1 MNCYISQVQI
11 PTDDIHQ
18 VMHTVEQELMR
29 ARAARATLCVLPYS
43 FAAALEVLEPQRLS
57 SGFEEL
63 VLRTRVSLLYPIYEF
78 VKGKRV
84 LSCYLQTKRGRMSAK
99 KFRYQGIS
107 FACIL
112 EGSSD
117 LDERSCADIDF
128 AFYMVETPFALHALD
143 AAGASGYELSRDSYR
158 RFDECMQRVKH
169 PLVIVSGI
177 GVYRDCVFPGG
188 SFVLQNASQIAL
200 ASELFREEAFVFS
213 VTKDAPARAEAT
225 DAADDIDGADG
236 MDTREELQDLEQV
249 LGSFARRSSARGRR
263 RANANA
269 SLSASSLTFSSC
281 TNTRTDASL
290 KNTAAVPASG
300 TSCAHVPGSTLSSTS
315 SSTSSSALPPA
326 SSETPVP
333 ESLASL
339 YTASHAADDAHTCAD
354 KAYCL
359 CWDALVYALKQIFQ
373 VRSQKQLLIVLDGTY
388 ASFLLCL
395 LACDAG
401 LRAYVQLVVCPRLI
415 SRELNQLS
423 TLFAQSLQ
431 LECITLDTISFGHGF
446 ETLADKVSARE
457 WAYVRQI
464 RMQARALDAR
474 VLSGITKTARL
485 LKCGSFFDECSD
497 LAPFGDLLE
506 TELVRVGA
514 CRLKRESGIYE
525 RIRKLMP
532 KARETKALPVGDVSA
547 YTLDVCINY
556 ALNLT
561 RYGSCAYA
569 STIGYPIDS
578 FAATTPQGKALFE
591 FICCELQEGMYNRF
605 LSIPCI
611 SIGGLP
617 LRAYAAYAATEPATL
632 GNAAFRERG
641 GADVLKEIM
650 GASSPSGQIII
661 SSVSSPE
668 EIPRAL
674 SELLSSAAHSFK
686 KKPRRR
692 RIRPRTG
699 GRREEQIDNIVED
712 ILESCPEAAPESFY
726 IIDNR
731 LNPAEY
737 VRTHTSAA
745 FMTADPHAAFTDAM
759 DAMSARDEASAH
771 LRGVLS
777 ILRDFCKSSAFCT
790 HVDKDAILKREQEF
804 SQHMFGSLLDSDVG
818 ELTDRLQ
825 KNPFSEN

>member
-63 VLRTRVSLLYPIYEF
+63 VKSTRVSLLYPIYEF

-128 AFYMVETPFALHALD
+128 AFYMVETPFSLHALD
-143 AAGASGYELSRDSYR
+143 VAGASGYELSRDSYR
-158 RFDECMQRVKH
+158 RFDECVRKIKR

-188 SFVLQNASQIAL
+188 SFVLQNVSQIAL

-213 VTKDAPARAEAT
+213 VTKDAPDRAKAADAT
-225 DAADDIDGADG
+225 DDIDDADDR
-236 MDTREELQDLEQV
+236 DTGEELQDLEQV
-249 LGSFARRSSARGRR
+249 LGSFARRAYAHRR
-263 RANANA
+263 RHANANA
-269 SLSASSLTFSSC
+269 SENASSLSFSSC
-281 TNTRTDASL
+281 TNTRTDTSA
-290 KNTAAVPASG
+290 KNTATVPATS
-300 TSCAHVPGSTLSSTS
+300 TSCAHVPGSTSSSTS
-315 SSTSSSALPPA
+315 SSTLPPA

-339 YTASHAADDAHTCAD
+339 YTASHTADDARTCAD

-359 CWDALVYALKQIFQ
+359 CWDALVYAFQQIFQ
-373 VRSQKQLLIVLDGTY
+373 VCSEKQLLIVLDGTY

-431 LECITLDTISFGHGF
+431 LECITLDNISFGHGF
-446 ETLADKVSARE
+446 ETLADKASARE
-457 WAYVRQI
+457 WAYARQI
-464 RMQARALDAR
+464 RMQASALDAR

-506 TELVRVGA
+506 TELVRVGTR
-514 CRLKRESGIYE
+514 RLKRESGIYE

-532 KARETKALPVGDVSA
+532 KARQTKALPVGDVSA
-547 YTLDVCINY
+547 YTLDLCINY
-556 ALNLT
+556 VLNLT

-591 FICCELQEGMYNRF
+591 FICCELQAGMYNRF
-605 LSIPCI
+605 LSIPCVC
-611 SIGGLP
+611 IGGLP

-632 GNAAFRERG
+632 GNAASRERG

-650 GASSPSGQIII
+650 GASSPSGQILI

-737 VRTHTSAA
+737 ARTHTSAA
-745 FMTADPHAAFTDAM
+745 FMTADPHAAFADAM

-790 HVDKDAILKREQEF
+790 HVDKDAILKRKQER
-804 SQHMFGSLLDSDVG
+804 SQHMFGSLLDSNVG

>member
-29 ARAARATLCVLPYS
+29 AGYAQATLCVLPYS
-43 FAAALEVLEPQRLS
+43 FAAALEMLEPQRLS

-63 VLRTRVSLLYPIYEF
+63 VKRTRVSLLYPIYEF

-117 LDERSCADIDF
+117 LSERSCADIDF
-128 AFYMVETPFALHALD
+128 AFYMVVTPFSLHALD
-143 AAGASGYELSRDSYR
+143 VAGASGYELSRDSYR
-158 RFDECMQRVKH
+158 RFDECMRKIKR

-188 SFVLQNASQIAL
+188 SFVLQNVSQIAL

-213 VTKDAPARAEAT
+213 VTKDAPDRAKAADAT
-225 DAADDIDGADG
+225 DDIDDADDR
-236 MDTREELQDLEQV
+236 DTGEELQDLEQV
-249 LGSFARRSSARGRR
+249 LGSFARHSSARGRG

-269 SLSASSLTFSSC
+269 SLSASPLTFSFC
-281 TNTRTDASL
+281 TNTRTDASA
-290 KNTAAVPASG
+290 KNAATVPASG
-300 TSCAHVPGSTLSSTS
+300 TSCAHVPGSTSSSTS
-315 SSTSSSALPPA
+315 SSTLPSAL
-326 SSETPVP
+326 SESPVP

-339 YTASHAADDAHTCAD
+339 YAASHAADDAHTCAD

-359 CWDALVYALKQIFQ
+359 CWDALVYALKQTFQ

-401 LRAYVQLVVCPRLI
+401 LRAYVQIIACPRLI
-415 SRELNQLS
+415 SRELNHLS

-431 LECITLDTISFGHGF
+431 LECITLDNISFGHRF
-446 ETLADKVSARE
+446 ETLADKTSARE
-457 WAYVRQI
+457 WAYTRQI
-464 RMQARALDAR
+464 RMQASALDAR

-485 LKCGSFFDECSD
+485 LKWGSFFDECSD

-532 KARETKALPVGDVSA
+532 KARETKALPVGEVSA

-556 ALNLT
+556 VLNLT

-569 STIGYPIDS
+569 STIGHPIDS

-591 FICCELQEGMYNRF
+591 FICSEVQAGMYNRF

-611 SIGGLP
+611 CVGGLP
-617 LRAYAAYAATEPATL
+617 LRAYAVNAANEHSTL
-632 GNAAFRERG
+632 GNAASRERG

-650 GASSPSGQIII
+650 GASSPSAQILI

-692 RIRPRTG
+692 RLRSRTG
-699 GRREEQIDNIVED
+699 GRREEQIDHIVED

-737 VRTHTSAA
+737 ARTHTSAA
-745 FMTADPHAAFTDAM
+745 FMTADPHAAFADAM

-790 HVDKDAILKREQEF
+790 HVDKDAILKREQER
-804 SQHMFGSLLDSDVG
+804 SQHMFGSLLDSNVG

>member
-18 VMHTVEQELMR
+18 VMHTVERELLH
-29 ARAARATLCVLPYS
+29 AQASRATLCVLPYS

-63 VLRTRVSLLYPIYEF
+63 VSRTRVSLLYPIYEF

-117 LDERSCADIDF
+117 LDGRSCADIDF
-128 AFYMVETPFALHALD
+128 AFYMVETPFSLHALD
-143 AAGASGYELSRDSYR
+143 VAGASGYELSRDSYR
-158 RFDECMQRVKH
+158 RFDECMRKIKR
-169 PLVIVSGI
+169 PLVIVLGI

-188 SFVLQNASQIAL
+188 SFVLQNISQIAL

-213 VTKDAPARAEAT
+213 VTKAAPDRAKAADAT
-225 DAADDIDGADG
+225 DDIDDADDR
-236 MDTREELQDLEQV
+236 DTGEELQDLEQL
-249 LGSFARRSSARGRR
+249 LGSFARRAYAHRR
-263 RANANA
+263 RHANANA
-269 SLSASSLTFSSC
+269 SENASSLSFSSC
-281 TNTRTDASL
+281 TNTRTDTSM
-290 KNTAAVPASG
+290 KNTATVPAPS
-300 TSCAHVPGSTLSSTS
+300 TSCAHVLGSTS
-315 SSTSSSALPPA
+315 SSTSSSTLPPA
-326 SSETPVP
+326 LSENPVP

-339 YTASHAADDAHTCAD
+339 YAASHAADDAHTCAD

-359 CWDALVYALKQIFQ
+359 CWDALVYALKQTFQ
-373 VRSQKQLLIVLDGTY
+373 VCSQKHLLIVLDGTY

-401 LRAYVQLVVCPRLI
+401 LRAYVQLTLCPRLI
-415 SRELNQLS
+415 SRELNHLS

-431 LECITLDTISFGHGF
+431 LECITLDNISFGHGF
-446 ETLADKVSARE
+446 ETLADKMSARE
-457 WAYVRQI
+457 WAYARQI
-464 RMQARALDAR
+464 RMQASALDAR

-485 LKCGSFFDECSD
+485 LKWGSFFDECSD

-532 KARETKALPVGDVSA
+532 KARETKALPVGEVSA

-556 ALNLT
+556 VLNLT

-569 STIGYPIDS
+569 STIGHPIDS

-591 FICCELQEGMYNRF
+591 FICSEVQAGMYNRF

-611 SIGGLP
+611 CVGGLP
-617 LRAYAAYAATEPATL
+617 LRAYAAYAANEPATL
-632 GNAAFRERG
+632 GNAASRGRG

-650 GASSPSGQIII
+650 GASSPSGQILI

-692 RIRPRTG
+692 RLRSRTG
-699 GRREEQIDNIVED
+699 GRREEQIDHIVED
-712 ILESCPEAAPESFY
+712 ILESCPEAVPESFY

-737 VRTHTSAA
+737 ARTHTSAA
-745 FMTADPHAAFTDAM
+745 FMTADPHAAFADAM

-790 HVDKDAILKREQEF
+790 HVDKDAILKREQER
-804 SQHMFGSLLDSDVG
+804 SQHMFGSLLDSNVG

>member
-128 AFYMVETPFALHALD
+128 AFYMVETPFSLHALD
-143 AAGASGYELSRDSYR
+143 VAGASGYELSRDSYR

-188 SFVLQNASQIAL
+188 SFVLQNVSQIAL

-213 VTKDAPARAEAT
+213 VTKDAPDRAKAADAT
-225 DAADDIDGADG
+225 DDIDDADDR
-236 MDTREELQDLEQV
+236 DTGEELQDLEQV
-249 LGSFARRSSARGRR
+249 LGSYAHRR
-263 RANANA
+263 RHANA
-269 SLSASSLTFSSC
+269 SASESASSLSFSSC
-281 TNTRTDASL
+281 TNTRTDASA
-290 KNTAAVPASG
+290 KNTETVPATS
-300 TSCAHVPGSTLSSTS
+300 TSCAHVLGSTS
-315 SSTSSSALPPA
+315 SSTSSSTLPPA
-326 SSETPVP
+326 LSESPVP

-339 YTASHAADDAHTCAD
+339 YAASHAADDAHTCAD

-359 CWDALVYALKQIFQ
+359 CWDALVYALKQTFQ
-373 VRSQKQLLIVLDGTY
+373 VCSQKHLLIVLDGTY

-401 LRAYVQLVVCPRLI
+401 LRAYVQLIACPRLI
-415 SRELNQLS
+415 SRELNHLS

-431 LECITLDTISFGHGF
+431 LECITLDNISFGHGF
-446 ETLADKVSARE
+446 ETLADKMSARE
-457 WAYVRQI
+457 WAYARQI
-464 RMQARALDAR
+464 RMQASALDAR

-485 LKCGSFFDECSD
+485 LKWGSFFDECSD

-532 KARETKALPVGDVSA
+532 KARQTKALPVGEVSA

-556 ALNLT
+556 VLNLT

-569 STIGYPIDS
+569 STIGHPIDS

-591 FICCELQEGMYNRF
+591 FICSEVQAGMYNRF

-611 SIGGLP
+611 CVGGLP
-617 LRAYAAYAATEPATL
+617 LRTYAAYAVNELTTL
-632 GNAAFRERG
+632 GNAASRGRG
-641 GADVLKEIM
+641 GVDVLKEIM
-650 GASSPSGQIII
+650 GASSPSAQILI

-692 RIRPRTG
+692 RLRPRTAG
-699 GRREEQIDNIVED
+699 GREEQIDNIVED
-712 ILESCPEAAPESFY
+712 ILESCPEAVPESFY

-745 FMTADPHAAFTDAM
+745 FMTADPHAAFADAM

-804 SQHMFGSLLDSDVG
+804 SQHMFGSLLDSNVG

>member
-29 ARAARATLCVLPYS
+29 AGYAQATLCVLPYS
-43 FAAALEVLEPQRLS
+43 FAAALEMLEPQRLS

-63 VLRTRVSLLYPIYEF
+63 VKRTRVSLLYPIYEF

-117 LDERSCADIDF
+117 LSERSCADIDF
-128 AFYMVETPFALHALD
+128 AFYMVVTPFSLHALD
-143 AAGASGYELSRDSYR
+143 VAGASGYELSRDSYR
-158 RFDECMQRVKH
+158 RFDECMRKIKR

-188 SFVLQNASQIAL
+188 SFVLQNVSQIAL

-213 VTKDAPARAEAT
+213 VTKAAPDRAKAADAT
-225 DAADDIDGADG
+225 DDIDDADDR
-236 MDTREELQDLEQV
+236 DTGEELQDLEQV
-249 LGSFARRSSARGRR
+249 LGSFARHSSARGRG

-269 SLSASSLTFSSC
+269 SLSASPLTFSFC
-281 TNTRTDASL
+281 TNTRTDASA
-290 KNTAAVPASG
+290 KNAATVPASG
-300 TSCAHVPGSTLSSTS
+300 TSCAHVPGSTSSSTS
-315 SSTSSSALPPA
+315 SSTLPPA
-326 SSETPVP
+326 LSENSVP

-339 YTASHAADDAHTCAD
+339 YAASHAADDAHTCAD

-359 CWDALVYALKQIFQ
+359 CWDALVYALKQTFQ

-401 LRAYVQLVVCPRLI
+401 LRAYVQLIACPRLI
-415 SRELNQLS
+415 SRELNHLS

-431 LECITLDTISFGHGF
+431 LECITLDNISFGRGF
-446 ETLADKVSARE
+446 ETLADKMSARE
-457 WAYVRQI
+457 WAYARQI
-464 RMQARALDAR
+464 RMQASALDAR

-485 LKCGSFFDECSD
+485 LKWGSFFDECSD

-532 KARETKALPVGDVSA
+532 KPRETKALPVGEVSA

-556 ALNLT
+556 VLNLT

-591 FICCELQEGMYNRF
+591 FICSEVQAGMYNRF

-611 SIGGLP
+611 CVGGLP
-617 LRAYAAYAATEPATL
+617 LRAYAANEPATL
-632 GNAAFRERG
+632 GNAASRERG

-650 GASSPSGQIII
+650 GASSPSAQILI

-692 RIRPRTG
+692 RAHPRTG

-712 ILESCPEAAPESFY
+712 ILESCPEAVPESFY

-745 FMTADPHAAFTDAM
+745 FMTADPHAAFADAM

-804 SQHMFGSLLDSDVG
+804 SQHMFGSLLDSNVG

>member
-29 ARAARATLCVLPYS
+29 AGYAQATLCVLPYS
-43 FAAALEVLEPQRLS
+43 FAAALEVLEPQALS

-128 AFYMVETPFALHALD
+128 AFYMVETPFSLHALD
-143 AAGASGYELSRDSYR
+143 VAGASGYELSRDSYR
-158 RFDECMQRVKH
+158 RFDECMRKIKR

-177 GVYRDCVFPGG
+177 GMYRDCVFPGG
-188 SFVLQNASQIAL
+188 SFVLQNVSQIAL

-213 VTKDAPARAEAT
+213 VTKDVPDRAKAADAT
-225 DAADDIDGADG
+225 DDIDDADDR
-236 MDTREELQDLEQV
+236 DTGEELQDLEQV
-249 LGSFARRSSARGRR
+249 LGSYAHRR
-263 RANANA
+263 RHANA
-269 SLSASSLTFSSC
+269 SASESASSLSFSSC
-281 TNTRTDASL
+281 TNTRTDASA
-290 KNTAAVPASG
+290 KNTETVPATS
-300 TSCAHVPGSTLSSTS
+300 TSCAHVLGSTS
-315 SSTSSSALPPA
+315 SSTSSSTLPPA
-326 SSETPVP
+326 LSENSVP

-339 YTASHAADDAHTCAD
+339 YAASHAADDAHTCAD

-359 CWDALVYALKQIFQ
+359 CWDALVYALKQTFQ

-401 LRAYVQLVVCPRLI
+401 LRAYVQLIACPRSI
-415 SRELNQLS
+415 SRELNHLS

-431 LECITLDTISFGHGF
+431 LECITLDNISFGRGF
-446 ETLADKVSARE
+446 ETLADKMSARE
-457 WAYVRQI
+457 WAYARQI
-464 RMQARALDAR
+464 RMQASALDAR

-485 LKCGSFFDECSD
+485 LKWGSFFDECSD

-532 KARETKALPVGDVSA
+532 KARETKALPVGEVSA

-556 ALNLT
+556 VLNLT

-591 FICCELQEGMYNRF
+591 FICSEVQAGMYNRF

-611 SIGGLP
+611 CVGGLP
-617 LRAYAAYAATEPATL
+617 LRAYAVNAANEHSTL
-632 GNAAFRERG
+632 GNAASRERG

-650 GASSPSGQIII
+650 GASSPSAQILI

-692 RIRPRTG
+692 RLRSRTG
-699 GRREEQIDNIVED
+699 GRREEQIDHIVED
-712 ILESCPEAAPESFY
+712 ILESCPEAVPESFY

-745 FMTADPHAAFTDAM
+745 FMTADPHAAFADAM

-790 HVDKDAILKREQEF
+790 HVDKDAILKREQER
-804 SQHMFGSLLDSDVG
+804 SQHMFGSLLDSNVG

>member
-29 ARAARATLCVLPYS
+29 AQASRATLCVLPYS

-57 SGFEEL
+57 SGFEQL

-117 LDERSCADIDF
+117 LDERSCTDIDF
-128 AFYMVETPFALHALD
+128 AFYMVETPFSLHALD
-143 AAGASGYELSRDSYR
+143 VAGASGYELSRDSYR
-158 RFDECMQRVKH
+158 RFDECMRKIKR

-188 SFVLQNASQIAL
+188 SFVLQNVSQIAL

-213 VTKDAPARAEAT
+213 VTKDAPDRAKAADAT
-225 DAADDIDGADG
+225 DDIDDADDR
-236 MDTREELQDLEQV
+236 DTGEELQDLEQV
-249 LGSFARRSSARGRR
+249 LGSYARRAYAHRR
-263 RANANA
+263 RHASANA
-269 SLSASSLTFSSC
+269 SGSASSLSFSSC
-281 TNTRTDASL
+281 TNTRTDTSA
-290 KNTAAVPASG
+290 KNTTTVPAPS
-300 TSCAHVPGSTLSSTS
+300 TSCAHVPGSTS
-315 SSTSSSALPPA
+315 SSTLPPA
-326 SSETPVP
+326 LSESSVP

-339 YTASHAADDAHTCAD
+339 YAASHAVDDAHTCAD

-359 CWDALVYALKQIFQ
+359 CWDALVYALKQTFQ

-401 LRAYVQLVVCPRLI
+401 LRAYVQLIACPRLI
-415 SRELNQLS
+415 SRELNRLS

-431 LECITLDTISFGHGF
+431 LECITLDNISFGHRF
-446 ETLADKVSARE
+446 ETLADKTSARE
-457 WAYVRQI
+457 WAYTRQI
-464 RMQARALDAR
+464 RMQASALDAR

-485 LKCGSFFDECSD
+485 LKWGSFFDECSD

-532 KARETKALPVGDVSA
+532 KARETKALPVGEVSA

-556 ALNLT
+556 VLNLT

-591 FICCELQEGMYNRF
+591 FICSEVQADMYNRF

-611 SIGGLP
+611 CVGGLP
-617 LRAYAAYAATEPATL
+617 LRVYAAYAANELTTL
-632 GNAAFRERG
+632 GNAATRERG
-641 GADVLKEIM
+641 GVDVLKEIM
-650 GASSPSGQIII
+650 GASSPSAQILI

-692 RIRPRTG
+692 RLRPRTA
-699 GRREEQIDNIVED
+699 GRREEQIDHIVED
-712 ILESCPEAAPESFY
+712 ILESCPEALPESFY

-737 VRTHTSAA
+737 ARTHTSAA
-745 FMTADPHAAFTDAM
+745 FMTADPHAAFADAM

-804 SQHMFGSLLDSDVG
+804 SQHMFGSLLDSNVG

>member
-29 ARAARATLCVLPYS
+29 AQASRATLCVLPYS

-57 SGFEEL
+57 SGFEQL

-117 LDERSCADIDF
+117 LDERSCTDIDF
-128 AFYMVETPFALHALD
+128 AFYMVETPFSLHALD
-143 AAGASGYELSRDSYR
+143 VAGASGYELSRDSYR
-158 RFDECMQRVKH
+158 RFDECMRKIKR

-177 GVYRDCVFPGG
+177 GMYRDCVFPGG
-188 SFVLQNASQIAL
+188 SFVLQNVSQIAL
-200 ASELFREEAFVFS
+200 ASELFREAAFVFS
-213 VTKDAPARAEAT
+213 VTKDVPDRAKAADAT
-225 DAADDIDGADG
+225 DDIDDADDR
-236 MDTREELQDLEQV
+236 DTGEELQDLEQV
-249 LGSFARRSSARGRR
+249 LGSYAHRR
-263 RANANA
+263 RHANA
-269 SLSASSLTFSSC
+269 SASESASSLSFSSC
-281 TNTRTDASL
+281 TNTRTDASA
-290 KNTAAVPASG
+290 KNTETVPATS
-300 TSCAHVPGSTLSSTS
+300 TSCAHVLGSTS
-315 SSTSSSALPPA
+315 SSTSSSTLPPA
-326 SSETPVP
+326 LSENSVP

-339 YTASHAADDAHTCAD
+339 YAASHAADDAHTCAD

-359 CWDALVYALKQIFQ
+359 CWDALVYALKQTFQ

-401 LRAYVQLVVCPRLI
+401 LRAYVQLIACPRLI
-415 SRELNQLS
+415 SRELNHLS

-431 LECITLDTISFGHGF
+431 LECITLDNISFGRGF
-446 ETLADKVSARE
+446 ETLADKMSARE
-457 WAYVRQI
+457 WAYARQI
-464 RMQARALDAR
+464 RMQASALDAR

-485 LKCGSFFDECSD
+485 LKWGSFFDECSD

-532 KARETKALPVGDVSA
+532 KARETKALPVGEVSA

-556 ALNLT
+556 VLNLT

-591 FICCELQEGMYNRF
+591 FICSEVQAGMYNRF

-611 SIGGLP
+611 CVGGLP
-617 LRAYAAYAATEPATL
+617 LRAYAVNAANEHSTL
-632 GNAAFRERG
+632 GNAASRERG

-650 GASSPSGQIII
+650 GASSPSAQILI

-692 RIRPRTG
+692 RLRSRTG
-699 GRREEQIDNIVED
+699 GRREEQIDHIVED
-712 ILESCPEAAPESFY
+712 ILESCPEAVPESFY

-745 FMTADPHAAFTDAM
+745 FMTADPHAAFADAM

-804 SQHMFGSLLDSDVG
+804 SQHMFGSLLDSNVG

>member
-29 ARAARATLCVLPYS
+29 AGYARATLCVLPYS

-143 AAGASGYELSRDSYR
+143 VAGAGGYELSRDSYR
-158 RFDECMQRVKH
+158 RFDECMRKIKR

-188 SFVLQNASQIAL
+188 SFVLQNVSQIAL

-213 VTKDAPARAEAT
+213 VTKDAPDRAKAADAT
-225 DAADDIDGADG
+225 DDIDDADDR
-236 MDTREELQDLEQV
+236 DTGEELQDLEQV
-249 LGSFARRSSARGRR
+249 LGSYARRAYAHRR
-263 RANANA
+263 RHASANA
-269 SLSASSLTFSSC
+269 SESASSLSFSSC
-281 TNTRTDASL
+281 TNTRTDTSA
-290 KNTAAVPASG
+290 KNTATVPATS
-300 TSCAHVPGSTLSSTS
+300 TSCAHVLGSTS
-315 SSTSSSALPPA
+315 SSTSSSTLPSAL
-326 SSETPVP
+326 SESPVP

-339 YTASHAADDAHTCAD
+339 YAASHAADDAHTCAD

-359 CWDALVYALKQIFQ
+359 CWDALVYALKQTFQ
-373 VRSQKQLLIVLDGTY
+373 VRSQKHLLIVLDGTY

-401 LRAYVQLVVCPRLI
+401 LRAYVQIIACPRLI
-415 SRELNQLS
+415 SRELNHLS

-431 LECITLDTISFGHGF
+431 LECITLDNISFGHRF
-446 ETLADKVSARE
+446 ETLADKTSARE
-457 WAYVRQI
+457 WAYTRQI
-464 RMQARALDAR
+464 RMQASALDAR

-485 LKCGSFFDECSD
+485 LKWGSFFDECSD

-532 KARETKALPVGDVSA
+532 KARETKALPVGEVSA

-556 ALNLT
+556 VLNLT

-569 STIGYPIDS
+569 STIGHPIDS

-591 FICCELQEGMYNRF
+591 FICSEVQAGMYNRF

-611 SIGGLP
+611 CVGGLP
-617 LRAYAAYAATEPATL
+617 LRAYAAYAANEPTTL
-632 GNAAFRERG
+632 GNVASRERG

-650 GASSPSGQIII
+650 GASSPSAQILI

-692 RIRPRTG
+692 RLRSRTG
-699 GRREEQIDNIVED
+699 GRREEQIDHIVED

-737 VRTHTSAA
+737 ARTHTSAA
-745 FMTADPHAAFTDAM
+745 FMTADPHAAFADAM

-790 HVDKDAILKREQEF
+790 HVDKDAILKREQER
-804 SQHMFGSLLDSDVG
+804 SQHMFGSLLDSNVG

>member
-117 LDERSCADIDF
+117 LDERSCTDIDF
-128 AFYMVETPFALHALD
+128 AFYMVETPFSLHALD
-143 AAGASGYELSRDSYR
+143 VAGASGYELSRDSYR
-158 RFDECMQRVKH
+158 RFDECMRKIKR

-188 SFVLQNASQIAL
+188 SFVLQNVSQIAL

-213 VTKDAPARAEAT
+213 VTKDAPDRAKAADAT
-225 DAADDIDGADG
+225 DDIDYADDR
-236 MDTREELQDLEQV
+236 DTGEELQDLEQV
-249 LGSFARRSSARGRR
+249 LGSYAHRR
-263 RANANA
+263 RHANANA
-269 SLSASSLTFSSC
+269 SENASSLSFSSC
-281 TNTRTDASL
+281 TNTRTDTSA
-290 KNTAAVPASG
+290 KNTATVPATS
-300 TSCAHVPGSTLSSTS
+300 TSCAHVPGSTSSSTS
-315 SSTSSSALPPA
+315 SSTLPSAL
-326 SSETPVP
+326 SESPVP

-339 YTASHAADDAHTCAD
+339 YAASHAADDAHTCAD

-359 CWDALVYALKQIFQ
+359 CWDALVYALKQTFQ

-401 LRAYVQLVVCPRLI
+401 LRAYVQLIACPRLI
-415 SRELNQLS
+415 SRELNHLS

-431 LECITLDTISFGHGF
+431 IECITLDNISFGHGF
-446 ETLADKVSARE
+446 ETLADKTSARE
-457 WAYVRQI
+457 WAYTRQI
-464 RMQARALDAR
+464 RMQASALDAR

-485 LKCGSFFDECSD
+485 LKWGSFFDECSD

-525 RIRKLMP
+525 HIRKLMP
-532 KARETKALPVGDVSA
+532 KARETKALPVGEVSA

-556 ALNLT
+556 VLNLT

-591 FICCELQEGMYNRF
+591 FICSEVQAGMYNRF

-611 SIGGLP
+611 CVGGLP
-617 LRAYAAYAATEPATL
+617 LRAYAAYAANEPTTL
-632 GNAAFRERG
+632 GNVASRERG

-650 GASSPSGQIII
+650 GASSPSAQILI

-692 RIRPRTG
+692 RLRPRTAG
-699 GRREEQIDNIVED
+699 GREEQIDNIVED
-712 ILESCPEAAPESFY
+712 ILESCPEAVPESFY

-745 FMTADPHAAFTDAM
+745 FMTADPHAAFADAM

-804 SQHMFGSLLDSDVG
+804 SQHMFGSLLDSNVG

>member
-29 ARAARATLCVLPYS
+29 AGYARATLCVLPYS

-128 AFYMVETPFALHALD
+128 AFYMVETPFSLHALD
-143 AAGASGYELSRDSYR
+143 VAGAGGYELSRDSYR
-158 RFDECMQRVKH
+158 RFDECMRKIKR

-188 SFVLQNASQIAL
+188 SFVLQNVSQIAL

-213 VTKDAPARAEAT
+213 VTKDAPDRAKAADAT
-225 DAADDIDGADG
+225 DDIDDADDR
-236 MDTREELQDLEQV
+236 DTGEELQDLEQV
-249 LGSFARRSSARGRR
+249 LGSYARRAYAHRR
-263 RANANA
+263 RHANANA
-269 SLSASSLTFSSC
+269 SENASSLSFSSC
-281 TNTRTDASL
+281 TNTRTDTSA
-290 KNTAAVPASG
+290 KNTATVPATS
-300 TSCAHVPGSTLSSTS
+300 TSCAHVPGSTSSSTS
-315 SSTSSSALPPA
+315 SSTLPPA
-326 SSETPVP
+326 LSESPVP

-359 CWDALVYALKQIFQ
+359 CWDALVYALKQTFQ
-373 VRSQKQLLIVLDGTY
+373 VCSQKQLLIVLDGTY

-401 LRAYVQLVVCPRLI
+401 LRAYVQIIACPRLI
-415 SRELNQLS
+415 SRELNHLS

-431 LECITLDTISFGHGF
+431 LECITLDNISFGHRF
-446 ETLADKVSARE
+446 ETLADKTSARE
-457 WAYVRQI
+457 WAYTRQI
-464 RMQARALDAR
+464 RMQASALDAR

-485 LKCGSFFDECSD
+485 LKWGSFFDECSD

-532 KARETKALPVGDVSA
+532 KARETKALPVGEVSA

-556 ALNLT
+556 VLNLT

-569 STIGYPIDS
+569 STIGHPIDS

-591 FICCELQEGMYNRF
+591 FICSEVQAGMYNRF

-611 SIGGLP
+611 CVGGLP
-617 LRAYAAYAATEPATL
+617 LRAYAVNAANEHSTL
-632 GNAAFRERG
+632 GNAASRERG

-650 GASSPSGQIII
+650 GASSPSAQILI

-692 RIRPRTG
+692 RLRSRTG
-699 GRREEQIDNIVED
+699 GRREEQIDHIVED
-712 ILESCPEAAPESFY
+712 ILESCPEALPESFY

-745 FMTADPHAAFTDAM
+745 FMTADPHAAFADAM

-790 HVDKDAILKREQEF
+790 HVDKDAILKREQER
-804 SQHMFGSLLDSDVG
+804 SQHMFGSLLDSNVG

>member
-1 MNCYISQVQI
+1 MNSYISQVQI

-29 ARAARATLCVLPYS
+29 AGYAQATLCVLPYS

-117 LDERSCADIDF
+117 LDERSYADIDF
-128 AFYMVETPFALHALD
+128 AFYMVETPFSLHALD
-143 AAGASGYELSRDSYR
+143 VAGASGYELSRDSYR
-158 RFDECMQRVKH
+158 RFDECMRKIKR
-169 PLVIVSGI
+169 PLVIVLGI

-188 SFVLQNASQIAL
+188 SFVLQNVSQIAL

-213 VTKDAPARAEAT
+213 VTKAAPDRAKAADAT
-225 DAADDIDGADG
+225 DDIDDADDR
-236 MDTREELQDLEQV
+236 DTGEELQDLEQL
-249 LGSFARRSSARGRR
+249 LGSFARRAYAHRR
-263 RANANA
+263 RHANANA
-269 SLSASSLTFSSC
+269 SENASSLSFSSC
-281 TNTRTDASL
+281 TNTRTDTSA
-290 KNTAAVPASG
+290 KNTATVPAPS
-300 TSCAHVPGSTLSSTS
+300 TLCAHVLGSTS
-315 SSTSSSALPPA
+315 SSTSSSTLPPA
-326 SSETPVP
+326 LSENSVP

-339 YTASHAADDAHTCAD
+339 YAVSHAADDARTCAD

-359 CWDALVYALKQIFQ
+359 CWDALVYALKQTFQ
-373 VRSQKQLLIVLDGTY
+373 VCSQKHLLIVLDGTY

-401 LRAYVQLVVCPRLI
+401 LRAYVQLTLCPRLI
-415 SRELNQLS
+415 SRELNHLS

-431 LECITLDTISFGHGF
+431 LECITLDNISFGHGF
-446 ETLADKVSARE
+446 ETLADKTSARE
-457 WAYVRQI
+457 WAYTRQI
-464 RMQARALDAR
+464 RMQASALDAR

-485 LKCGSFFDECSD
+485 LKWGSFFDECSD

-525 RIRKLMP
+525 HIRKLMP
-532 KARETKALPVGDVSA
+532 KARETKALPVGEVSA

-556 ALNLT
+556 VLNLT

-591 FICCELQEGMYNRF
+591 FICSEVQAGMYNRF

-611 SIGGLP
+611 CVGGLP
-617 LRAYAAYAATEPATL
+617 LRAYAAYAANEPTTL
-632 GNAAFRERG
+632 GNVASRERG

-650 GASSPSGQIII
+650 GASSPSAQILI

-692 RIRPRTG
+692 RLRPRTAG
-699 GRREEQIDNIVED
+699 GREEQIDNIVED
-712 ILESCPEAAPESFY
+712 ILESCPEAVPESFY

-745 FMTADPHAAFTDAM
+745 FMTADSHAAFADAM

-804 SQHMFGSLLDSDVG
+804 SQHMFGSLLDSNVG

>member
-63 VLRTRVSLLYPIYEF
+63 VKSTRVSLLYPIYEF

-128 AFYMVETPFALHALD
+128 AFYMVETPFSLHALD
-143 AAGASGYELSRDSYR
+143 VAGASGYELSRDSYR
-158 RFDECMQRVKH
+158 RFDECVRKIKR

-188 SFVLQNASQIAL
+188 SFVLQNVSQIAL

-213 VTKDAPARAEAT
+213 VTKDAPDRAKAADAT
-225 DAADDIDGADG
+225 DDIDDADDR
-236 MDTREELQDLEQV
+236 DTGEELQDLEQV
-249 LGSFARRSSARGRR
+249 LGSFARRAYAHRR
-263 RANANA
+263 RHANANA
-269 SLSASSLTFSSC
+269 SENASSLSFSSC
-281 TNTRTDASL
+281 TNTRTDTSA
-290 KNTAAVPASG
+290 KNTATVPAAS
-300 TSCAHVPGSTLSSTS
+300 TSCAHVPGSTSSSTS
-315 SSTSSSALPPA
+315 SSTLPSAL
-326 SSETPVP
+326 SESPVP

-339 YTASHAADDAHTCAD
+339 YAASHAADDAHTCAD

-359 CWDALVYALKQIFQ
+359 CWDALVYALKQTFQ

-401 LRAYVQLVVCPRLI
+401 LRAYVQLIACPRLI
-415 SRELNQLS
+415 SRELNHLS

-431 LECITLDTISFGHGF
+431 IECITLDNISFGHGF
-446 ETLADKVSARE
+446 ETLADKTSARE
-457 WAYVRQI
+457 WAYTRQI
-464 RMQARALDAR
+464 RMQASALDAR

-485 LKCGSFFDECSD
+485 LKWGSFFDECSD

-525 RIRKLMP
+525 HIRKLMP
-532 KARETKALPVGDVSA
+532 KARETKALPVGEVSA

-556 ALNLT
+556 VLNLT

-591 FICCELQEGMYNRF
+591 FICSEVQAGMYNRF

-611 SIGGLP
+611 CVGGLP
-617 LRAYAAYAATEPATL
+617 LRAYAAYAANEPTTL
-632 GNAAFRERG
+632 GNVASRERG

-650 GASSPSGQIII
+650 GASSPSAQILI

-692 RIRPRTG
+692 RLRSRTG

-712 ILESCPEAAPESFY
+712 ILESCPEALPESFY

-745 FMTADPHAAFTDAM
+745 FMTADPHAAFADAM

-804 SQHMFGSLLDSDVG
+804 SQHMFGSLLDSNVG

>member
-29 ARAARATLCVLPYS
+29 AQASRATLCVLPYS

-63 VLRTRVSLLYPIYEF
+63 VKSTRVSLLYPIYEF

-117 LDERSCADIDF
+117 LDERSCTDIDF
-128 AFYMVETPFALHALD
+128 AFYMVETPFSLHAFD
-143 AAGASGYELSRDSYR
+143 VAGASGYELSRDSYR
-158 RFDECMQRVKH
+158 RFDECMRKIKR

-177 GVYRDCVFPGG
+177 GMYRDCVFPGG
-188 SFVLQNASQIAL
+188 SFVLQNVSQIAL

-213 VTKDAPARAEAT
+213 VTKDAPDRAKAADAT
-225 DAADDIDGADG
+225 DDIDDADDR
-236 MDTREELQDLEQV
+236 DTGEELQDLEQV
-249 LGSFARRSSARGRR
+249 LGSYAHRR
-263 RANANA
+263 RHANA
-269 SLSASSLTFSSC
+269 SASESASSLSFSSC
-281 TNTRTDASL
+281 TNTRTDASA
-290 KNTAAVPASG
+290 KNTETVPATS
-300 TSCAHVPGSTLSSTS
+300 TSCAHVLGSTS
-315 SSTSSSALPPA
+315 SSTSSSTLPPA
-326 SSETPVP
+326 LSENSVP

-339 YTASHAADDAHTCAD
+339 YAASHAADDAHTCAD

-359 CWDALVYALKQIFQ
+359 CWDALVYALKQTFQ

-401 LRAYVQLVVCPRLI
+401 LRAYVQLIACPRLI
-415 SRELNQLS
+415 SRELNHLS

-431 LECITLDTISFGHGF
+431 LECITLDNISFGRGF
-446 ETLADKVSARE
+446 ETLADKMSARE
-457 WAYVRQI
+457 WAYARQI
-464 RMQARALDAR
+464 RMQASALDAR

-485 LKCGSFFDECSD
+485 LKWGSFFDECSD

-532 KARETKALPVGDVSA
+532 KARETKALPVGEVSA

-556 ALNLT
+556 VLNLT

-591 FICCELQEGMYNRF
+591 FICSEVQAGMYNRF

-611 SIGGLP
+611 CVGGLP
-617 LRAYAAYAATEPATL
+617 LRAYAANEPATL
-632 GNAAFRERG
+632 GNAASRERG

-650 GASSPSGQIII
+650 GASSPSAQILI

-692 RIRPRTG
+692 RLRSRTG
-699 GRREEQIDNIVED
+699 GRREEQIDHIVED
-712 ILESCPEAAPESFY
+712 ILESCPEAVPESFY

-737 VRTHTSAA
+737 ARAHTSAA
-745 FMTADPHAAFTDAM
+745 FMTADPHAAFADAM

-790 HVDKDAILKREQEF
+790 HVDKDAILKREQER
-804 SQHMFGSLLDSDVG
+804 SQHMFGSLLDSNVG
-818 ELTDRLQ
+818 ELTDLLQ

>member
-29 ARAARATLCVLPYS
+29 AGYAQATLCVLPYS

-63 VLRTRVSLLYPIYEF
+63 VKSTRVSLLYPIYEF

-128 AFYMVETPFALHALD
+128 AFYMVETPFSLHALD
-143 AAGASGYELSRDSYR
+143 VAGASGYELSRDSYR
-158 RFDECMQRVKH
+158 RFDECVRKIKR

-188 SFVLQNASQIAL
+188 SFVLQNVSQIAL

-213 VTKDAPARAEAT
+213 VTKDAPDRAKAAGAT
-225 DAADDIDGADG
+225 DDIDDADDR
-236 MDTREELQDLEQV
+236 DTGEELQDLEQV
-249 LGSFARRSSARGRR
+249 LGSYARRAYAHRR
-263 RANANA
+263 RHASANA
-269 SLSASSLTFSSC
+269 SESASSLSFSSC
-281 TNTRTDASL
+281 TNTRTDTSA
-290 KNTAAVPASG
+290 KNTTTVPAPS
-300 TSCAHVPGSTLSSTS
+300 TSCAHVPGSTSSSTS
-315 SSTSSSALPPA
+315 SSTFPPA
-326 SSETPVP
+326 LSESSVP

-339 YTASHAADDAHTCAD
+339 YAASHAVDDAHTCAD

-359 CWDALVYALKQIFQ
+359 CWDALVYALKQTFQ

-401 LRAYVQLVVCPRLI
+401 LRAYVQLIACPRLI
-415 SRELNQLS
+415 SRELNRLS

-431 LECITLDTISFGHGF
+431 LECITLDNISFGHRF
-446 ETLADKVSARE
+446 ETLADKTSARE
-457 WAYVRQI
+457 WAYTRQI
-464 RMQARALDAR
+464 RMQASALDAR

-485 LKCGSFFDECSD
+485 LKWGSFFDECSD

-532 KARETKALPVGDVSA
+532 KARETKALPVGEVSA

-556 ALNLT
+556 VLNLT

-569 STIGYPIDS
+569 STIGHPIDS

-591 FICCELQEGMYNRF
+591 FICSEVQAGMYNRF

-611 SIGGLP
+611 CVGGLP
-617 LRAYAAYAATEPATL
+617 LRAYAVNEPATL
-632 GNAAFRERG
+632 GNAASRERG

-650 GASSPSGQIII
+650 GASSPSAQILI

-692 RIRPRTG
+692 RAHPRTG

-712 ILESCPEAAPESFY
+712 ILESCPEAVPESFY

-745 FMTADPHAAFTDAM
+745 FMTADPHAAFADAM

-804 SQHMFGSLLDSDVG
+804 SQHMFGSLLDSNVG

>member
-29 ARAARATLCVLPYS
+29 AQASRATLCVLPYS

-63 VLRTRVSLLYPIYEF
+63 VKSTRVSLLYPIYEF

-128 AFYMVETPFALHALD
+128 AFYMVETPFSLHALD
-143 AAGASGYELSRDSYR
+143 VAGASGYELSRDSYR
-158 RFDECMQRVKH
+158 RFDECVRKIKR

-188 SFVLQNASQIAL
+188 SFVLQNVSQIAL

-213 VTKDAPARAEAT
+213 VTKDAPDRAKAADAT
-225 DAADDIDGADG
+225 DDIDDADDR
-236 MDTREELQDLEQV
+236 DTGEELQDLEQV
-249 LGSFARRSSARGRR
+249 LGSYARRAYAHRR
-263 RANANA
+263 RHASANA
-269 SLSASSLTFSSC
+269 SGSASSLSFSSC
-281 TNTRTDASL
+281 TNTRTDTSA
-290 KNTAAVPASG
+290 KNTTTVPAPS
-300 TSCAHVPGSTLSSTS
+300 TSCAHVPGSTS
-315 SSTSSSALPPA
+315 SSTLPPA
-326 SSETPVP
+326 LSESSVP

-339 YTASHAADDAHTCAD
+339 YAASHAVDDAHTCAD

-359 CWDALVYALKQIFQ
+359 CWDALVYALKQTFQ

-401 LRAYVQLVVCPRLI
+401 LRAYVQLIACPRLI
-415 SRELNQLS
+415 SRELNHLS

-431 LECITLDTISFGHGF
+431 LECITLDNISFGHGF
-446 ETLADKVSARE
+446 ETLADKTSARE
-457 WAYVRQI
+457 WAYARQI
-464 RMQARALDAR
+464 RMQASALDAR

-485 LKCGSFFDECSD
+485 LKWGSFFDECSD

-514 CRLKRESGIYE
+514 CRLKQESGIYE

-532 KARETKALPVGDVSA
+532 KARETKALPVGEVSA

-556 ALNLT
+556 VLNLT

-569 STIGYPIDS
+569 STIGHPIDS

-591 FICCELQEGMYNRF
+591 FICHEMQAGMYNRF

-611 SIGGLP
+611 CVGGLP
-617 LRAYAAYAATEPATL
+617 LRAYAANEPTTL
-632 GNAAFRERG
+632 GNAASRERG

-650 GASSPSGQIII
+650 GASSPSAQILI

-692 RIRPRTG
+692 RLRSRTG

-712 ILESCPEAAPESFY
+712 ILESCPEALPESFY

-745 FMTADPHAAFTDAM
+745 FMTADPHAAFADAM

-790 HVDKDAILKREQEF
+790 HVDKDAILKREQER
-804 SQHMFGSLLDSDVG
+804 SQHMFGSLLDSNVG

>member
-63 VLRTRVSLLYPIYEF
+63 VKSTRVSLLYPIYEF

-128 AFYMVETPFALHALD
+128 AFYMVETPFSLHALD
-143 AAGASGYELSRDSYR
+143 VAGASGYELSRDSYR
-158 RFDECMQRVKH
+158 RFDECVRKIKR

-177 GVYRDCVFPGG
+177 GVYRDCVFPGE
-188 SFVLQNASQIAL
+188 SFVLQNVSQIAL

-213 VTKDAPARAEAT
+213 VTKDAPDRAKAADAT
-225 DAADDIDGADG
+225 DDIDDADDR
-236 MDTREELQDLEQV
+236 DTGEELQDLEQV
-249 LGSFARRSSARGRR
+249 LGSFARRAYAHRR
-263 RANANA
+263 RHANANA
-269 SLSASSLTFSSC
+269 SENASSLSFSSC
-281 TNTRTDASL
+281 TNTRTDTSA
-290 KNTAAVPASG
+290 KNTATVPATS
-300 TSCAHVPGSTLSSTS
+300 TSCAHVPGSTS
-315 SSTSSSALPPA
+315 SSTLPPA
-326 SSETPVP
+326 LSESSVP

-339 YTASHAADDAHTCAD
+339 YAASHAVDDAHTCAD

-359 CWDALVYALKQIFQ
+359 CWDALVYALKQTFQ

-401 LRAYVQLVVCPRLI
+401 LRAYVQLIACPRLI
-415 SRELNQLS
+415 SRELNRLS

-431 LECITLDTISFGHGF
+431 LECITLDNISFGHRF
-446 ETLADKVSARE
+446 ETLADKTSARE
-457 WAYVRQI
+457 WAYTRQI
-464 RMQARALDAR
+464 RMQASALDAR

-485 LKCGSFFDECSD
+485 LKWGSFFDECSD

-532 KARETKALPVGDVSA
+532 KARETKALPVGEVSA

-556 ALNLT
+556 VLNLT

-569 STIGYPIDS
+569 STIGHPIDS

-591 FICCELQEGMYNRF
+591 FICSEVQAGMYNRF

-611 SIGGLP
+611 CVGGLP
-617 LRAYAAYAATEPATL
+617 LRAYAVNELTTL
-632 GNAAFRERG
+632 GNAASKGRG
-641 GADVLKEIM
+641 GVDVLKEIM
-650 GASSPSGQIII
+650 GASSPSGQILI

-692 RIRPRTG
+692 RLRSHTG

-712 ILESCPEAAPESFY
+712 ILESCPEAVPESFY

-745 FMTADPHAAFTDAM
+745 FMTADPHAAFADAM

-804 SQHMFGSLLDSDVG
+804 SQHMFGSLLDSNVG

>member
-11 PTDDIHQ
+11 PTDDIQQ

-29 ARAARATLCVLPYS
+29 ARYAHATLCVLPYS
-43 FAAALEVLEPQRLS
+43 FAAALEMLEPQALP

-63 VLRTRVSLLYPIYEF
+63 AKRTRVSLLYPIYEF
-78 VKGKRV
+78 VRGKRV
-84 LSCYLQTKRGRMSAK
+84 LRCYLQTKRERMSAT

-117 LDERSCADIDF
+117 LSERSCADIDF
-128 AFYMVETPFALHALD
+128 AFYMVETPFSLHALG

-158 RFDECMQRVKH
+158 RFDECVRKIKR
-169 PLVIVSGI
+169 PLVIVLGI

-188 SFVLQNASQIAL
+188 SFVLQNVSQIAL

-213 VTKDAPARAEAT
+213 VTKDAPDRAKAADAT
-225 DAADDIDGADG
+225 DDIDDADDR
-236 MDTREELQDLEQV
+236 DTGEELQDLEQV
-249 LGSFARRSSARGRR
+249 LGSFARRAYAHRR
-263 RANANA
+263 RHANANA
-269 SLSASSLTFSSC
+269 SENASSLSFSSC
-281 TNTRTDASL
+281 TNTRTDTSA
-290 KNTAAVPASG
+290 KNTATVPATS
-300 TSCAHVPGSTLSSTS
+300 TSCAHVPGSTSSSTS
-315 SSTSSSALPPA
+315 SSTLPSAL
-326 SSETPVP
+326 SESPVP

-339 YTASHAADDAHTCAD
+339 YAASHAADDAHTCAD

-359 CWDALVYALKQIFQ
+359 CWDALVYALKQTFQ

-401 LRAYVQLVVCPRLI
+401 LRAYVQLTLCPRLI
-415 SRELNQLS
+415 SRELNHLS

-431 LECITLDTISFGHGF
+431 IECITLDNISFGHGF
-446 ETLADKVSARE
+446 ETLADKTSARE
-457 WAYVRQI
+457 WAYTRQI
-464 RMQARALDAR
+464 RMQASALDAR

-485 LKCGSFFDECSD
+485 LKWGSFFDECSD

-525 RIRKLMP
+525 HIRKLMP
-532 KARETKALPVGDVSA
+532 KARETKALPVGEVSA

-556 ALNLT
+556 VLNLT

-591 FICCELQEGMYNRF
+591 FICSEVQAGMYNRF

-611 SIGGLP
+611 CVGGLP
-617 LRAYAAYAATEPATL
+617 LRAYAAYAANEPTTL
-632 GNAAFRERG
+632 GNVASRERG

-650 GASSPSGQIII
+650 GASSPSAQILI

-692 RIRPRTG
+692 RLRPRTAG
-699 GRREEQIDNIVED
+699 GREEQIDNIVED
-712 ILESCPEAAPESFY
+712 ILESCPEAVPESFY

-745 FMTADPHAAFTDAM
+745 FMTADPHAAFADAM

-804 SQHMFGSLLDSDVG
+804 SQHMFGSLLDSNVG

>member
-29 ARAARATLCVLPYS
+29 ARAARVTLCVLPYS

-128 AFYMVETPFALHALD
+128 AFYMVETPFSLHALD
-143 AAGASGYELSRDSYR
+143 VAGASGYELSRDSYR
-158 RFDECMQRVKH
+158 RFDECMRKIKR

-188 SFVLQNASQIAL
+188 SFVLQNVSQIAL

-213 VTKDAPARAEAT
+213 VTKDAPDRAKAADAT
-225 DAADDIDGADG
+225 DDIDDADDR
-236 MDTREELQDLEQV
+236 DTGEELQDLEQV
-249 LGSFARRSSARGRR
+249 LGSFARRAYAHRR
-263 RANANA
+263 RHASANA
-269 SLSASSLTFSSC
+269 SGSASSLSFSSC
-281 TNTRTDASL
+281 TNTRTDTSA
-290 KNTAAVPASG
+290 KNTTTVPAPS
-300 TSCAHVPGSTLSSTS
+300 TSCAHVPGSTS
-315 SSTSSSALPPA
+315 SSTLPPA
-326 SSETPVP
+326 LSESSVP

-339 YTASHAADDAHTCAD
+339 YAASHAVDDAHTCAD

-359 CWDALVYALKQIFQ
+359 CWDALVYALKQTFQ

-401 LRAYVQLVVCPRLI
+401 LRAYVQLIACPRLI
-415 SRELNQLS
+415 SRELNRLS

-431 LECITLDTISFGHGF
+431 LECITLDNISFGHRF
-446 ETLADKVSARE
+446 ETLADKTSARE
-457 WAYVRQI
+457 WAYTRQI
-464 RMQARALDAR
+464 RMQASALDAR

-485 LKCGSFFDECSD
+485 LKWGSFFDECSD

-532 KARETKALPVGDVSA
+532 KARETKALPVGEVSA

-556 ALNLT
+556 VLNLT

-569 STIGYPIDS
+569 STIGHPIDS

-591 FICCELQEGMYNRF
+591 FICSEVQAGMYNRF

-611 SIGGLP
+611 CVGGLP
-617 LRAYAAYAATEPATL
+617 LRAYAVNAANEHSTL
-632 GNAAFRERG
+632 GNAASRERG

-650 GASSPSGQIII
+650 GASSPSAQILI

-692 RIRPRTG
+692 RAHPRTG

-712 ILESCPEAAPESFY
+712 ILESCPEAVPESFY

-745 FMTADPHAAFTDAM
+745 FMTADPHAAFADAM

-804 SQHMFGSLLDSDVG
+804 SQHMFGSLLDSNVG

>member
-63 VLRTRVSLLYPIYEF
+63 VKSTRVSLLYPIYEF

-128 AFYMVETPFALHALD
+128 AFYMVETPFSLHALD
-143 AAGASGYELSRDSYR
+143 VAGASGYELSRDSYR
-158 RFDECMQRVKH
+158 RFDECVRKIKR

-188 SFVLQNASQIAL
+188 SFVLQNVSQIAL

-213 VTKDAPARAEAT
+213 VTKDAPDRAKAADAT
-225 DAADDIDGADG
+225 DDIDDADDR
-236 MDTREELQDLEQV
+236 DTGEELQDLEQV
-249 LGSFARRSSARGRR
+249 LGSFARRAYAHRR
-263 RANANA
+263 RHANANA
-269 SLSASSLTFSSC
+269 SENASSLSFSSC
-281 TNTRTDASL
+281 TNTRTDTSA
-290 KNTAAVPASG
+290 KNTATVPATS
-300 TSCAHVPGSTLSSTS
+300 TSCAHVPGSTSSSTS
-315 SSTSSSALPPA
+315 SSTLPPA
-326 SSETPVP
+326 LSESSVP

-339 YTASHAADDAHTCAD
+339 YAASHAADDAHTCAD

-359 CWDALVYALKQIFQ
+359 CWDALVYALKQTFQ
-373 VRSQKQLLIVLDGTY
+373 VCSQKQLLIVLDDTY

-401 LRAYVQLVVCPRLI
+401 LRAYVQLIACPRLI
-415 SRELNQLS
+415 SRELNHLS

-431 LECITLDTISFGHGF
+431 LECITLDNISFGRGF
-446 ETLADKVSARE
+446 ETLADKMSARE
-457 WAYVRQI
+457 WAYARQI
-464 RMQARALDAR
+464 RMQASALDAR

-485 LKCGSFFDECSD
+485 LKWGSFFDECSD

-532 KARETKALPVGDVSA
+532 KARETKSLPVGEVSA

-556 ALNLT
+556 VLNLT

-569 STIGYPIDS
+569 STIGHPIDS

-591 FICCELQEGMYNRF
+591 FICSEVQAGMYNRF

-611 SIGGLP
+611 CVGGLP
-617 LRAYAAYAATEPATL
+617 LRAYAANAANEPATL
-632 GNAAFRERG
+632 GNAASRERG

-650 GASSPSGQIII
+650 GASSPSGQILI

-692 RIRPRTG
+692 RLRSRTG

-712 ILESCPEAAPESFY
+712 ILESCPEAVPESFY

-745 FMTADPHAAFTDAM
+745 FMTADPHAAFADAM

-804 SQHMFGSLLDSDVG
+804 SQHMFGSLLDSNVG

>member
-29 ARAARATLCVLPYS
+29 AGYAQATLCVLPYS

-63 VLRTRVSLLYPIYEF
+63 VSRTRVSLLYPIYEF

-117 LDERSCADIDF
+117 LDERSYADIDF
-128 AFYMVETPFALHALD
+128 AFYMVKTPFSLHALD
-143 AAGASGYELSRDSYR
+143 VAGASGYELSRDSYR
-158 RFDECMQRVKH
+158 RFDECMRKIKR
-169 PLVIVSGI
+169 PLVIVLGI

-188 SFVLQNASQIAL
+188 SFVLQNVSQIAL

-213 VTKDAPARAEAT
+213 VTKAAPDRAKAADAT
-225 DAADDIDGADG
+225 DDIDDADDR
-236 MDTREELQDLEQV
+236 DTGEELQDLEQL
-249 LGSFARRSSARGRR
+249 LGSFARRAYAHRR
-263 RANANA
+263 RHANANA
-269 SLSASSLTFSSC
+269 SESASSLSFSSC
-281 TNTRTDASL
+281 TNTRTDTSM
-290 KNTAAVPASG
+290 KNTATVPAPS
-300 TSCAHVPGSTLSSTS
+300 TSCAHVLGSTS
-315 SSTSSSALPPA
+315 SSTSSSTLPPA
-326 SSETPVP
+326 LSESPVS

-339 YTASHAADDAHTCAD
+339 YAVSHAADDARTCAD

-359 CWDALVYALKQIFQ
+359 CWDALVYALKQTFQ
-373 VRSQKQLLIVLDGTY
+373 VCSQKHLLIVLDGTY

-401 LRAYVQLVVCPRLI
+401 LRAYVQLTLCPRLI

-431 LECITLDTISFGHGF
+431 LECITLDNISFGHGF
-446 ETLADKVSARE
+446 ETLADKTSARE
-457 WAYVRQI
+457 WAYARQI
-464 RMQARALDAR
+464 RIQASALDAR

-485 LKCGSFFDECSD
+485 LKWGSFFDECSD

-532 KARETKALPVGDVSA
+532 KARETKALPVGEVSA

-556 ALNLT
+556 VLNLT

-569 STIGYPIDS
+569 STIGHPIDS

-591 FICCELQEGMYNRF
+591 FICSEVQAGMYNRF

-611 SIGGLP
+611 CVGGLP
-617 LRAYAAYAATEPATL
+617 LRTYAANEPATL
-632 GNAAFRERG
+632 GNAASRGRG
-641 GADVLKEIM
+641 GVDVLKEIM
-650 GASSPSGQIII
+650 GASSPSGQILI

-692 RIRPRTG
+692 RLRSRTG
-699 GRREEQIDNIVED
+699 GRREEQIDHIVED
-712 ILESCPEAAPESFY
+712 ILESCPDPLPESFY

-737 VRTHTSAA
+737 ARTHTSAA
-745 FMTADPHAAFTDAM
+745 FMTADPHAAFADAM

-790 HVDKDAILKREQEF
+790 HVDKDAILKREQER
-804 SQHMFGSLLDSDVG
+804 SQHMFGSLLDSNVG

>member
-63 VLRTRVSLLYPIYEF
+63 VKSTRVSLLYPIYEF

-128 AFYMVETPFALHALD
+128 AFYMVETPFSLHALD
-143 AAGASGYELSRDSYR
+143 VAGASGYELSRDSYR
-158 RFDECMQRVKH
+158 RFDECVRKIKR

-188 SFVLQNASQIAL
+188 SFVLQNVSQIAL

-213 VTKDAPARAEAT
+213 VTKDAPDRAKAADAT
-225 DAADDIDGADG
+225 DDIDDADDR
-236 MDTREELQDLEQV
+236 DTGEELQDLEQV
-249 LGSFARRSSARGRR
+249 LGSFARRAYAHRR
-263 RANANA
+263 RHANANA
-269 SLSASSLTFSSC
+269 SENASSLSFSSC
-281 TNTRTDASL
+281 TNTRTDTSA
-290 KNTAAVPASG
+290 KNTATVPATS
-300 TSCAHVPGSTLSSTS
+300 TSCAHVPGSTSSSTS
-315 SSTSSSALPPA
+315 SSTLPSAL
-326 SSETPVP
+326 SESPVP

-339 YTASHAADDAHTCAD
+339 YAASHAADDAHTCAD

-359 CWDALVYALKQIFQ
+359 CWDALVYALKQTFQ

-401 LRAYVQLVVCPRLI
+401 LRAYVQLIACPRLI
-415 SRELNQLS
+415 SRELNHLS

-431 LECITLDTISFGHGF
+431 IECITLDNISFGHGF
-446 ETLADKVSARE
+446 ETLADKTSARE
-457 WAYVRQI
+457 WAYTRQI
-464 RMQARALDAR
+464 RMQASALDAR

-485 LKCGSFFDECSD
+485 LKWGSFFDECSD

-525 RIRKLMP
+525 HIRKLMP
-532 KARETKALPVGDVSA
+532 KARETKALPVGEVSA

-556 ALNLT
+556 VLNLT

-591 FICCELQEGMYNRF
+591 FICSEVQAGMYNRF

-611 SIGGLP
+611 CVGGLP
-617 LRAYAAYAATEPATL
+617 LRAYAAYAANEPTTL
-632 GNAAFRERG
+632 GNVASRERG

-650 GASSPSGQIII
+650 GASSPSAQILI

-692 RIRPRTG
+692 RLRPRTAG
-699 GRREEQIDNIVED
+699 GREEQIDNIVED
-712 ILESCPEAAPESFY
+712 ILESCPEAVPESFY

-745 FMTADPHAAFTDAM
+745 FMTADPHAAFADAM

-804 SQHMFGSLLDSDVG
+804 SQHMFGSLLDSNVG

>member
-29 ARAARATLCVLPYS
+29 AGYAQATLCVLPYS
-43 FAAALEVLEPQRLS
+43 FAAALEVLEPQALS

-143 AAGASGYELSRDSYR
+143 VAGAGGYELSRDSYR
-158 RFDECMQRVKH
+158 RFDECMRKIKH
-169 PLVIVSGI
+169 PLIIVSGI

-188 SFVLQNASQIAL
+188 SFVLQNVSQIAL

-213 VTKDAPARAEAT
+213 VTKDAPDRAKAADAT
-225 DAADDIDGADG
+225 DDIDDADDR
-236 MDTREELQDLEQV
+236 DTGEELQDLEQV
-249 LGSFARRSSARGRR
+249 LGSYARRAYAHRR
-263 RANANA
+263 RHASANA
-269 SLSASSLTFSSC
+269 SENASSLSFSSC
-281 TNTRTDASL
+281 TNTRTDTSA
-290 KNTAAVPASG
+290 KNTATVPATS
-300 TSCAHVPGSTLSSTS
+300 TSCAHVLGSTS
-315 SSTSSSALPPA
+315 SSTLPPA
-326 SSETPVP
+326 LSESPVP

-339 YTASHAADDAHTCAD
+339 YAASHAADDAHTCAD
-354 KAYCL
+354 KAYYL
-359 CWDALVYALKQIFQ
+359 CWDALVYALKQTFQ
-373 VRSQKQLLIVLDGTY
+373 VCSQKHLLIVLDGTY

-401 LRAYVQLVVCPRLI
+401 LRAYVQLIACPRLI
-415 SRELNQLS
+415 SRELNHLS

-431 LECITLDTISFGHGF
+431 LECITLDNISFGHGF
-446 ETLADKVSARE
+446 ETLADKTSARE
-457 WAYVRQI
+457 WAYARQI
-464 RMQARALDAR
+464 RMQASALDAR

-485 LKCGSFFDECSD
+485 LKWGSFFDECSD

-525 RIRKLMP
+525 HIRKLMP
-532 KARETKALPVGDVSA
+532 KARETKALPVGEVSA

-556 ALNLT
+556 VLNLT

-591 FICCELQEGMYNRF
+591 FICSEVQAGMYNRF

-611 SIGGLP
+611 CVGGLP
-617 LRAYAAYAATEPATL
+617 LRAYAAYAANEPTTL
-632 GNAAFRERG
+632 GNVASRERG

-650 GASSPSGQIII
+650 GASSPSAQILI

-692 RIRPRTG
+692 RLRPRTAG
-699 GRREEQIDNIVED
+699 GREEQIDNIVED
-712 ILESCPEAAPESFY
+712 ILESCPEAVPESFY

-804 SQHMFGSLLDSDVG
+804 SQHMFGSLLDSNVG

>member
-29 ARAARATLCVLPYS
+29 ARAARVTLCVLPYS

-128 AFYMVETPFALHALD
+128 AFYMVETPFSLHALD
-143 AAGASGYELSRDSYR
+143 VAGAGGYELSRDSYR
-158 RFDECMQRVKH
+158 RFDECMRKIKR

-188 SFVLQNASQIAL
+188 SFVLQNVSQIAL

-213 VTKDAPARAEAT
+213 VTKDAPDRAKAADAT
-225 DAADDIDGADG
+225 DDIDDADDR
-236 MDTREELQDLEQV
+236 DTGEELQDLEQV
-249 LGSFARRSSARGRR
+249 LGSYARRAYAHRR
-263 RANANA
+263 RHANANA
-269 SLSASSLTFSSC
+269 SENASSLSFSSC
-281 TNTRTDASL
+281 TNTRTDTSA
-290 KNTAAVPASG
+290 KNTATVPATS
-300 TSCAHVPGSTLSSTS
+300 TSCAHVLGSTS
-315 SSTSSSALPPA
+315 SSTSSSTLPSAL
-326 SSETPVP
+326 SESPVP

-339 YTASHAADDAHTCAD
+339 YAASHAADDAHTCAD

-359 CWDALVYALKQIFQ
+359 CWDALVYALKQTFQ

-401 LRAYVQLVVCPRLI
+401 LRAYVQIIACPRLI
-415 SRELNQLS
+415 SRELNHLS
-423 TLFAQSLQ
+423 TLFAQSIQ
-431 LECITLDTISFGHGF
+431 LECITLDNISFGHRF
-446 ETLADKVSARE
+446 ETLADKTSARE
-457 WAYVRQI
+457 WAYTRQI
-464 RMQARALDAR
+464 RMQASALDAR

-485 LKCGSFFDECSD
+485 LKWGSFFDECSD

-532 KARETKALPVGDVSA
+532 KARETKALPVGEVSA

-556 ALNLT
+556 VLNLT

-569 STIGYPIDS
+569 STIGHPIDS

-591 FICCELQEGMYNRF
+591 FICSEVQAGMYNRF

-611 SIGGLP
+611 CVGGLP
-617 LRAYAAYAATEPATL
+617 LRAYAVNAANEHSTL
-632 GNAAFRERG
+632 GNAASRERG

-650 GASSPSGQIII
+650 GASSPSAQILI

-692 RIRPRTG
+692 RLRSRTG
-699 GRREEQIDNIVED
+699 GRREEQIDHIVED

-737 VRTHTSAA
+737 ARTHTSAA
-745 FMTADPHAAFTDAM
+745 FMTADPHAAFADAM

-790 HVDKDAILKREQEF
+790 HVDKDAILKREQER
-804 SQHMFGSLLDSDVG
+804 SQHMFGSLLDSNVG

>member
-29 ARAARATLCVLPYS
+29 AQASRATLCVLPYS

-57 SGFEEL
+57 SGFEQL

-117 LDERSCADIDF
+117 LDERSCTDIDF
-128 AFYMVETPFALHALD
+128 AFYMVETPFSLHALD
-143 AAGASGYELSRDSYR
+143 VAGASGYELSRDSYR
-158 RFDECMQRVKH
+158 RFDECMRKIKR

-188 SFVLQNASQIAL
+188 SFVLQNVSQIAL

-213 VTKDAPARAEAT
+213 VTKDAPDRAKAADAT
-225 DAADDIDGADG
+225 DDIDDADDR
-236 MDTREELQDLEQV
+236 DTGEELQDLEQV
-249 LGSFARRSSARGRR
+249 LGSYARRAYAHRR
-263 RANANA
+263 RHASANA
-269 SLSASSLTFSSC
+269 SGSASSLSFSSC
-281 TNTRTDASL
+281 TNTRTDTSA
-290 KNTAAVPASG
+290 KNTTTVPAPS
-300 TSCAHVPGSTLSSTS
+300 TSCAHVPGSTS
-315 SSTSSSALPPA
+315 SSTLPPA
-326 SSETPVP
+326 LSESSVP

-339 YTASHAADDAHTCAD
+339 YAASHAVDDAHTCAD

-359 CWDALVYALKQIFQ
+359 CWDALVYALKQTFQ

-401 LRAYVQLVVCPRLI
+401 LRAYVQLIACPRLI
-415 SRELNQLS
+415 SRELNHLS

-431 LECITLDTISFGHGF
+431 LECITLDNISFGRGF
-446 ETLADKVSARE
+446 ETLADKMSARE
-457 WAYVRQI
+457 WAYARQI
-464 RMQARALDAR
+464 RMQASALDAR

-485 LKCGSFFDECSD
+485 LKWGSFFDECSD

-532 KARETKALPVGDVSA
+532 KARETKALPVGEVSA

-556 ALNLT
+556 VLNLT

-591 FICCELQEGMYNRF
+591 FICSEVQAGMYNRF

-611 SIGGLP
+611 CVGGLP
-617 LRAYAAYAATEPATL
+617 LRAYAANEPATL
-632 GNAAFRERG
+632 GNAASRERG

-650 GASSPSGQIII
+650 GASSPSAQILI

-692 RIRPRTG
+692 RAHPRTG

-712 ILESCPEAAPESFY
+712 ILESCPEAVPESFY

-745 FMTADPHAAFTDAM
+745 FMTADPHAAFADAM

-804 SQHMFGSLLDSDVG
+804 SQHMFGSLLDSNVG

>member
-29 ARAARATLCVLPYS
+29 AQASRATLCVLPYS

-57 SGFEEL
+57 SGFEQL

-117 LDERSCADIDF
+117 LDERSCTDIDF
-128 AFYMVETPFALHALD
+128 AFYMVETPFSLHALD
-143 AAGASGYELSRDSYR
+143 VAGASGYELSRDSYR
-158 RFDECMQRVKH
+158 RFDECMRKIKR

-188 SFVLQNASQIAL
+188 SFVLQNVSQIAL

-213 VTKDAPARAEAT
+213 VTKDAPDRAKAADAT
-225 DAADDIDGADG
+225 DDIDDADDR
-236 MDTREELQDLEQV
+236 DTGEELQDLEQV
-249 LGSFARRSSARGRR
+249 LGSYARRAYAHRR
-263 RANANA
+263 RHASANA
-269 SLSASSLTFSSC
+269 SGSASSLSFSSC
-281 TNTRTDASL
+281 TNTRTDTSA
-290 KNTAAVPASG
+290 KNTTTVPAPS
-300 TSCAHVPGSTLSSTS
+300 TSCAHVPGSTS
-315 SSTSSSALPPA
+315 SSTLPPA
-326 SSETPVP
+326 LSESSVP

-339 YTASHAADDAHTCAD
+339 YAASHAVDDAHTCAD

-359 CWDALVYALKQIFQ
+359 CWDALVYALKQTFQ

-401 LRAYVQLVVCPRLI
+401 LRAYVQLIACPRLI
-415 SRELNQLS
+415 SRELNRLS

-431 LECITLDTISFGHGF
+431 LECITLDNISFGHRF
-446 ETLADKVSARE
+446 ETLADKTSARE
-457 WAYVRQI
+457 WAYTRQI
-464 RMQARALDAR
+464 RMQASALDAR

-485 LKCGSFFDECSD
+485 LKWGSFFDECSD

-532 KARETKALPVGDVSA
+532 KARETKALPVGEVSA

-556 ALNLT
+556 VLNLT

-569 STIGYPIDS
+569 STIGHPIDS

-591 FICCELQEGMYNRF
+591 FICSEVQAGMYNRF

-611 SIGGLP
+611 CVGGLP
-617 LRAYAAYAATEPATL
+617 LRAYAVNAANEHSTL
-632 GNAAFRERG
+632 GNAASRERG

-650 GASSPSGQIII
+650 GASSPSAQILI

-692 RIRPRTG
+692 RAHPRTG

-712 ILESCPEAAPESFY
+712 ILESCPEAVPESFY

-745 FMTADPHAAFTDAM
+745 FMTADPHAAFADAM

-804 SQHMFGSLLDSDVG
+804 SQHMFGSLLDSNVG

>member
-29 ARAARATLCVLPYS
+29 AQASRATLCVLPYS

-117 LDERSCADIDF
+117 LDERSYADIDF
-128 AFYMVETPFALHALD
+128 AFYMVETPFSLHALD
-143 AAGASGYELSRDSYR
+143 VAGASGYELSRDSYR
-158 RFDECMQRVKH
+158 RFDECMRKIKR

-177 GVYRDCVFPGG
+177 GMYRDCVFPGG
-188 SFVLQNASQIAL
+188 SFVLQNVSQIAL
-200 ASELFREEAFVFS
+200 SSELFREEAFVFS
-213 VTKDAPARAEAT
+213 VTKDAPDRAKAADAT
-225 DAADDIDGADG
+225 DDIDDADDR
-236 MDTREELQDLEQV
+236 DTGEELQDLEQV
-249 LGSFARRSSARGRR
+249 LGSYARRAYAHRR
-263 RANANA
+263 RHASANA
-269 SLSASSLTFSSC
+269 SESASSLSFSSC
-281 TNTRTDASL
+281 TNTRTDASA
-290 KNTAAVPASG
+290 KNTETVPAPS
-300 TSCAHVPGSTLSSTS
+300 TSCAHVLGSTS
-315 SSTSSSALPPA
+315 SSTSSSTLPPA
-326 SSETPVP
+326 LSENSVP

-339 YTASHAADDAHTCAD
+339 YAASHAADDAHTCAD

-359 CWDALVYALKQIFQ
+359 CWDALVYALKQTFQ

-401 LRAYVQLVVCPRLI
+401 LRAYVQLIACPRLI
-415 SRELNQLS
+415 SRELNHLS

-431 LECITLDTISFGHGF
+431 LECITLDNISFGRGF
-446 ETLADKVSARE
+446 ETLADKMSARE
-457 WAYVRQI
+457 WAYARQI
-464 RMQARALDAR
+464 RMQASALDAR

-485 LKCGSFFDECSD
+485 LKWGSFFDECSD

-556 ALNLT
+556 VLNLT

-591 FICCELQEGMYNRF
+591 FICSEVQAGMYNRF

-611 SIGGLP
+611 CVGGLP
-617 LRAYAAYAATEPATL
+617 LRAYAVNELTTL
-632 GNAAFRERG
+632 GNAASKGRG
-641 GADVLKEIM
+641 GVDVLKEIM
-650 GASSPSGQIII
+650 GASSPSGQILI

-692 RIRPRTG
+692 RLRSRTA

-712 ILESCPEAAPESFY
+712 ILESCPEAVPESFY

-745 FMTADPHAAFTDAM
+745 FMTADPHAAFADAM

-804 SQHMFGSLLDSDVG
+804 SQHMFGSLLDSNVG